1 MPANILTDLKKG
13 KLKKTRIIP
22 AGLAVVLIISLITA
36 CNKKADQVGLGL
48 QPASQELS
56 VVFDNNSGLVAYSIR
71 EDSVRTDA
79 NAIKT
84 GMVGGM
90 IDPVF
95 GRTNAEIF
103 TQLRLSENGHN
114 FGEGAQLDSIIL
126 SLGYSGF
133 YGDTMTQQTV
143 RVYEISE
150 DMNPDTTYYSNQ
162 SISDFGVELAA
173 YTFTPRP
180 GDTLVIDSVPQQPQL
195 RIPLSSAFGQQ
206 LIDAD
211 DAVYDDNESWLE
223 FMKGLHIAADPAVGE
238 GGIMLFDMLES
249 ATVMTIYYR
258 SADNEDTLSFE
269 FLSNNNCARF
279 TAFDHNDYMEATAGL
294 RAQIIDGDTS
304 GGSEIFY
311 LQAMGGVKAQLR
323 LPDIKEYFADGP
335 VSINQAKLIFNI
347 YNDGADLTPPP
358 QLALAMVD
366 EDGDY
371 LPIADASEVSSYYGG
386 FLSENEDSYF
396 FRISEHVQQVLS
408 GTTPNYPLVL
418 LVQGASFRA
427 NRVVLNG
434 PEATMNSD
442 DRMILEVTYTKV
454 N

>member
-1 MPANILTDLKKG
+1 LKK
-13 KLKKTRIIP
+13 IYFIP
-22 AGLAVVLIISLITA
+22 FGLLALLIIGFIAA

-56 VVFDNNSGLVAYSIR
+56 VVFDNNSGLIAYSIR

-84 GMVGGM
+84 GMVGSM
-90 IDPVF
+90 LDPVF
-95 GRTNAEIF
+95 GRTNAQIYSQF
-103 TQLRLSENGHN
+103 RLSENGHN
-114 FGEGAQLDSIIL
+114 FGEGAQLDSLVL
-126 SLGYSGF
+126 SLAYSSF

-143 RVYEISE
+143 RVYELDV
-150 DMNPDTTYYSNQ
+150 DMDPDTTYYSNQ
-162 SISDFGVELAA
+162 TLSDYGTEIAA
-173 YTFTPRP
+173 VTFMP
-180 GDTLVIDSVPQQPQL
+180 GPSDTLYIDSVPKQPQL
-195 RIPLSSAFGQQ
+195 RIPLSSVFAQK

-223 FMKGLHIAADPAVGE
+223 FMKGLRITADQVGGD

-249 ATVMTIYYR
+249 ATVLTIYYR

-279 TAFDHNDYMEATAGL
+279 TAFDHNDYMEASAGL
-294 RAQIIDGDTS
+294 KAQIIDGDTS
-304 GGSEIFY
+304 GGSETFY

-323 LPDIKEYFADGP
+323 LPDIKDYFADGA
-335 VSINQAKLIFNI
+335 VSINEAKLIINI
-347 YNDGADLTPPP
+347 YDDGTDLAAPP
-358 QLALAMVD
+358 QLGLAMVD

-371 LPIADASEVSSYYGG
+371 LPVADANEVSSYYGG
-386 FLSENEDSYF
+386 YLSENEDSYF
-396 FRISEHVQQVLS
+396 FRISQHVQQILTGV
-408 GTTPNYPLVL
+408 TPNYPLVL

-427 NRVVLNG
+427 NRIILNG
-434 PEATMNSD
+434 PEATMNVD
-442 DRMILEVTYTKV
+442 DRMILEVIYTKV